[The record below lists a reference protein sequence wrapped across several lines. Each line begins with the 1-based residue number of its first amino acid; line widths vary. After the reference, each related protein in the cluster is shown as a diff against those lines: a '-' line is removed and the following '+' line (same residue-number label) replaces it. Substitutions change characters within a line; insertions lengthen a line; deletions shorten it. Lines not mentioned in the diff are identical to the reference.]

1 MRFVLQKGKAANI
14 VRTPADFSGLVSER
28 PIQRGTVLHCI
39 LNMHQPIEF
48 APVVSRAYAVIG
60 TGGQVRRKPQSP
72 PKCGGTQI
80 LPLEPR

>member
-48 APVVSRAYAVIG
+48 VLSCPGRTSVIG